1 MNQLNPN
8 EILRDRKGP
17 FRPELFTYVAN
28 FSLTAGTAA
37 PVLTTNIQVQADS
50 DFVWQQATYAFQ
62 DAAAATE
69 SVTAANVEI
78 PDMTLQILDSATGKN
93 MFFSPVQLNA
103 IASNT
108 AQFPAILPVA
118 REIAAAASLS
128 FTLTSTKT
136 FTLGYTIQVLM
147 TGYKKIRD
155 VG

>member
-1 MNQLNPN
+1 MNQIDPN
-8 EILRDRKGP
+8 VIMQDRVGR

-28 FSLTAGTAA
+28 FAITAGAVA
-37 PVLTTNIQVQADS
+37 PVLVTNVQVQSDS

-69 SVTAANVEI
+69 SVIAANVEI
-78 PDMTLQILDSATGKN
+78 PNLLLQIMDSANGKN

-118 REIAAAASLS
+118 REIRAAANLS
-128 FTLTSTKT
+128 FTLTSTHT
-136 FTLGYTIQVLM
+136 FVLGYDIQLLL